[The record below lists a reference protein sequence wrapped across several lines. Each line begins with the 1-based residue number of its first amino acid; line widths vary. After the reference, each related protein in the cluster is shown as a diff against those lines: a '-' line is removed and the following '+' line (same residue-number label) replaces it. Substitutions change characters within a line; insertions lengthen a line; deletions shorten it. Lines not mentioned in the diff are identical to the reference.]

1 MKYKEMKSL
10 VTQVAFCYGLNR
22 RIKLPFNYHLCGF
35 FGDLQFEFER
45 MGSKFWHVNFY
56 ENYFYENEKL
66 MENKDKFIYLSPDSP
81 NNLEDFGD
89 DAIFIVGGF
98 VDKPV
103 SKNRTLFKA
112 NELGIKTAKL
122 PLEEYVEDIKN
133 NVLNINTVVEILANF
148 QQSKDWKSSIES
160 VLPKRMIEC
169 D

>member
-10 VTQVAFCYGLNR
+10 VVQIAFCYGLNR
-22 RIKLPFNYHLCGF
+22 RIKQPFNYHLCGYTN
-35 FGDLQFEFER
+35 DLKFEFER
-45 MGSKFWHVNFY
+45 MGSKYWHVNLH
-56 ENYFYENEKL
+56 ENYFYENENL
-66 MENKDKFIYLSPDSP
+66 MKYKNDLIYLSPDSP
-81 NNLEDFGD
+81 NTLEDFAD
-89 DAIFIVGGF
+89 NAVFIVGGF

-122 PLEEYVEDIKN
+122 PLENYVDDIKN

-148 QQSKDWKSSIES
+148 QQTKNWKTSIES

-169 D
+169 